1 MNYNLSDVL
10 SRSIIGKAATEA
22 AEMAMFPL
30 ETSNLMAL
38 CAASWCVGVGYKV
51 SFYDGDSIPVNL
63 FFIAEARSG
72 EGKSRALKLLTKGMT
87 KSIEEIAEKRK
98 LTRSRLM
105 DDFVANNDNKPEKAS
120 HTEKEML
127 NKELAKNHPLS
138 HTVSD
143 MTGAAFDN
151 MLRDQRGWFVLKTT
165 EQGLI
170 DSLFMG
176 SHTDGNANLDPFLN
190 AFDGEYTETRRVGRE
205 GFSGTPHG
213 GIGVISQSGSIE
225 KMLELSGNRGLT
237 QRFLMMLE
245 PTKMGTRKFGR
256 YTRELKHLPRFN
268 GVCGGIVKGA
278 INDIETLEFNNLK
291 TLKIEDGAWDL
302 IYDFKNT
309 IEPSLGPGG
318 KYEPAILS
326 SMWSKF
332 EIFCMKISA
341 TLHVIYGNT
350 DKENISE
357 ETMVDAITIAA
368 IMLSGVSEIA
378 ESKGIVGGG
387 MEKRGVLE
395 YLKDK
400 SRIHGVDGQA
410 IKNTL
415 SRRKIFAEYQENKS
429 KRVMEVVEML
439 VKDGKVSKQV
449 IDGNDFYK
457 FIKY

>member
-1 MNYNLSDVL
+1 MDYKLSDVL
-10 SRSIIGKAATEA
+10 SRNLIGKAANEYAEA
-22 AEMAMFPL
+22 ALFPK
-30 ETSNLMAL
+30 EISNLMAL
-38 CAASWCVGVGYKV
+38 CSASWCAGLGYKV
-51 SFYDGDSIPVNL
+51 AFYDGGTIPVNL
-63 FFIAEARSG
+63 FFLAEARSG
-72 EGKSRALKLLTKGMT
+72 EGKSRALNAFTSGLAKA
-87 KSIEEIAEKRK
+87 IEDISEKRK
-98 LTRSRLM
+98 ATRNKLL
-105 DDFVANNDNKPEKAS
+105 DDFVSNNDGKAEKAS
-120 HTEKEML
+120 YTEKEML
-127 NKELAKNHPLS
+127 DKELVKNHALS

-151 MLRDQRGWFVLKTT
+151 MLREQRGWFVLKTT
-165 EQGLI
+165 EQGLV

-190 AFDGEYTETRRVGRE
+190 AFDGGYTETRRVGRE
-205 GFSGTPHG
+205 GFSGIPHG
-213 GIGVISQSGSIE
+213 GIGVLSQSGSIE

-237 QRFLMMLE
+237 QRFLILLDPSM
-245 PTKMGTRKFGR
+245 MGTRKFSR
-256 YTRELKHLPRFN
+256 RTDELKILPRFN
-268 GVCGGIVKGA
+268 AVCEGIVRSA
-278 INDIETLEFNNLK
+278 ISDIEVLDFKNLK
-291 TLKIEDGAWDL
+291 ILNIDDGAWDL
-302 IYDFKNT
+302 IYDFKNA
-309 IEPSLGPGG
+309 IEPSLGVGG

>member
-1 MNYNLSDVL
+1 MNYKLSDVL

-22 AEMAMFPL
+22 ADVAKFPI

-38 CAASWCVGVGYKV
+38 CAASWCAGIGYKV
-51 SFYDGDSIPVNL
+51 AFYDGDSIPVNL

-72 EGKSRALKLLTKGMT
+72 EGKSRALKMLTKGMT
-87 KSIEEIAEKRK
+87 KTIEEIADKRK
-98 LTRSRLM
+98 LTRSKLM
-105 DDFVANNDNKPEKAS
+105 DDFVSNNDGKAEKAS
-120 HTEKEML
+120 YTEKEML
-127 NKELAKNHPLS
+127 DRELARNHALS

-213 GIGVISQSGSIE
+213 GIGVVSQSGSIE

-245 PTKMGTRKFGR
+245 PTKMGTRVFSR
-256 YTRELKHLPRFN
+256 YTKELKHLPRFN
-268 GVCGGIVKGA
+268 GICGGIVRNSISDVEILDFK
-278 INDIETLEFNNLK
+278 NLK
-291 TLKIEDGAWDL
+291 TLNIDDGAWDL

-309 IEPSLGPGG
+309 VEPSLGPGG

-350 DKENISE
+350 EKEKISE
-357 ETMVDAITIAA
+357 ETMIDAITIAN
-368 IMLSGVSEIA
+368 ILLSGVSEIA

-395 YLKDK
+395 YLKEK
-400 SRIHGVDGQA
+400 SRMHGIDGQA

-439 VKDGKVSKQV
+439 VKEGKVSKQNV
-449 IDGNDFYK
+449 DGNDFYK